1 MTFFTMDC
9 SKSCY
14 NFDVMNET
22 EFIEKEISL
31 IEDIKSSSVYL
42 RYKELSKMIEE
53 DATLIALRKERD
65 EILLKIDSTS
75 DPEKKEELMS
85 DFKQK
90 ENQINETDLMKEYR
104 IYYEKVR
111 RIINHLTN
119 GLNKE
124 IL

>member
-1 MTFFTMDC
+1 MNC
-9 SKSCY
+9 CKSCY

-22 EFIEKEISL
+22 EFIEKEIGL
-31 IEDIKSSSVYL
+31 IEDIKSSSIYL

-53 DATLIALRKERD
+53 DSNLISLCKERD
-65 EILLKIDSTS
+65 EILLKIDSAS
-75 DPEKKEELMS
+75 NQKKKEELMS
-85 DFKQK
+85 DFKKK
-90 ENQINETDLMKEYR
+90 EQEINETDLMKEYR

>member
-1 MTFFTMDC
+1 
-9 SKSCY
+9 
-14 NFDVMNET
+14 MNET

-53 DATLIALRKERD
+53 DATLIALCKERD